1 MIANFLPRKWLEDVL
16 SGLSAIHNVHI
27 VLLSSQGR
35 VIYQKPPKGLNGFSF
50 DDVCFKVEDGERIS
64 VVTNPYPFY
73 EWSTIVI
80 RGDVVGFVFSFFYS
94 DENRLKAKLLV
105 DLMGSLISDKIFS
118 EFQRKEVE
126 RALSDKEQEVELI
139 HNIVDAVSGI
149 FDEKEIC
156 SIILEK
162 ATEFIKVDRASIMLL
177 DEEKNELYVVAGKG
191 LPKDAIGSRRS
202 VGDGIS
208 GTVFKTKKPMLV
220 QDVVE
225 LKAKGLTG
233 GKRLYKTKSFVSI
246 PIIVK
251 PPKGGEKVLGVINLT
266 DKLSGEIFTSDD
278 LRLLVTLS
286 HFAGLSIYNAL
297 LVKKLREKE
306 RLEKELEIAR
316 VIQQSLFP
324 DETPRFE
331 GLDVYGVC
339 YPAYE
344 VGGDYYDFFPTSKDT
359 FDFVIADVSGHG
371 VGSSLVMVMLRTLVR
386 SLSGK
391 DMEVSEIVSA
401 INQALFK
408 ELDRSGLFITL
419 FYGRFDRKTSSIK
432 YVRAG
437 HNPPILVRGGS
448 GTEFLKEGDI
458 ILGMFENVN
467 FREFETRFESNDLL
481 ILYTDGLVDTG
492 IEGEGSVERLV
503 DVVKGIS
510 QNGVGVRTVVEELIA
525 RFCSRDL
532 RKEYLKDD
540 VTVVGLKRV

>member
-1 MIANFLPRKWLEDVL
+1 MIGSFLPRKWLEDVL

-35 VIYQKPPKGLNGFSF
+35 VVYQKPPKGLNGFSF
-50 DDVCFKVEDGERIS
+50 DDVCFKVENGEKIS

-73 EWSTIVI
+73 EWSTIVV
-80 RGDVVGFVFSFFYS
+80 RGDVVGFVFSFFHG

-118 EFQRKEVE
+118 EYQRKEVE
-126 RALSDKEQEVELI
+126 RALLDKEEEVKLI

-162 ATEFIKVDRASIMLL
+162 ATEFIKVERASIMLL
-177 DEEKNELYVVAGKG
+177 DEERNELYVVAGKG

-233 GKRLYKTKSFVSI
+233 GRRLYKTKSFASI

-266 DKLSGEIFTSDD
+266 DKTSGEIFTSDD

-297 LVKKLREKE
+297 LVRKLREKE
-306 RLEKELEIAR
+306 RLDKELEIAR

-324 DETPRFE
+324 DETPKFE

-344 VGGDYYDFFPTSKDT
+344 VGGDYYDFFPTSQDT

-386 SLSGK
+386 SFSGRG
-391 DMEVSEIVSA
+391 MGVGRIVSS
-401 INQALFK
+401 INQTLFK

-419 FYGRFDRKTSSIK
+419 FYGRFDRRTSSIK

-458 ILGMFENVN
+458 ILGMFGNVN
-467 FREFETRFESNDLL
+467 FREFETRFEPNDFLV
-481 ILYTDGLVDTG
+481 LYTDGLVDTG
-492 IEGEGSVERLV
+492 IDGEGSIDRLV
-503 DVVKGIS
+503 DVVKRVS
-510 QNGVGVRTVVEELIA
+510 KNGAGARIVVEELIS
-525 RFCSRDL
+525 RFCSRDP
-532 RKEYLKDD
+532 RREHLKDD
-540 VTVVGLKRV
+540 VTVVGLRRV